1 MLSPIVQKLIRIAQT
16 AENEAKE
23 EMSKQNDQADGMKP
37 TKKETFIQ
45 QIIPAYE
52 LSKPFKDRS
61 NLSEN
66 NNGRNLYRN

>member
-1 MLSPIVQKLIRIAQT
+1 MLSPIVQQLIRIAQT
-16 AENEAKE
+16 AEKEAKE

-52 LSKPFKDRS
+52 FFELFLR
-61 NLSEN
+61 
-66 NNGRNLYRN
+66 